1 MEFDAEEINLQVHTL
16 PAVLMMECQL
26 PKKIIQDLNTYL
38 NVYKPFSYIFS
49 VKYSTN

>member
-1 MEFDAEEINLQVHTL
+1 MEFNAEELKLQLHTL

-38 NVYKPFSYIFS
+38 YGEE
-49 VKYSTN
+49 